1 MRMMWSYCSS
11 VRLNSDAA
19 TAYKV
24 ATVLLRAI
32 KKHGSILLLVHLPS
46 MRILLRL
53 LQRRYYEVLPKPV
66 PGHLL
71 VLRRDAL
78 PKGENQ
84 RCLCIRHFQVVR
96 ELCPKT
102 IFALGE
108 L

>member
-46 MRILLRL
+46 MRI
-53 LQRRYYEVLPKPV
+53 YSAYF
-66 PGHLL
+66 
-71 VLRRDAL
+71 
-78 PKGENQ
+78 KGGITKFYLSPFLGICWSCAGMLYQ
-84 RCLCIRHFQVVR
+84 KVR
-96 ELCPKT
+96 TSVACVSG
-102 IFALGE
+102 IFRS
-108 L
+108 